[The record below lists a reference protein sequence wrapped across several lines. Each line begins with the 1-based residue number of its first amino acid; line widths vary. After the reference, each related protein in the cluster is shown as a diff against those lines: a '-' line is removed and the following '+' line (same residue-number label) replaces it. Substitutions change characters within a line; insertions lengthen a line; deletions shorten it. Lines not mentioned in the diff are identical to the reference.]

1 MFYELNFQEKERFK
15 NMLSGLTA
23 ELESLKSTKENN
35 ASKKR
40 ILANRI
46 KHLEECKTSLELCI
60 NEADED
66 MYDFFMP
73 ELFHLV
79 WGCFSEE
86 EKEGLDPQEHP
97 LIFDEVFDRVQRD
110 LKNMPSLKELAQS
123 VIKDRADALI
133 LSHPKMLQR
142 LEHYDEKGVP
152 RKISVRQAKLALL
165 NAGLL
170 DDIEAMVAKSE
181 RAVQISWEYAT
192 EFERN
197 NLLILTFQS
206 QMQMSDE
213 ALDEL
218 FKTAKKL

>member
-23 ELESLKSTKENN
+23 ELESLKNTKENN

-79 WGCFSEE
+79 WGYKTQE
-86 EKEGLDPQEHP
+86 EKEGLDPSEYP
-97 LIFDEVFDRVQRD
+97 IYFDEVFDRVDKSQ
-110 LKNMPSLKELAQS
+110 KNIPTLKELAQS
-123 VIKDRADALI
+123 TIKDRADALI
-133 LSHPKMLQR
+133 LRHPKTLQR

-165 NAGLL
+165 DAGLL

-192 EFERN
+192 EFERIN
-197 NLLILTFQS
+197 PLILAFQS
-206 QMQMSDE
+206 QMQMGDE